1 MPICDVAPP
10 LRDVT
15 PGIAPVGATRHLSR
29 CWLTPAG
36 EPPEVGVDPTAEV
49 AAESAAALTVE

>member
-10 LRDVT
+10 FQV
-15 PGIAPVGATRHLSR
+15 VGEEHTSR

-36 EPPEVGVDPTAEV
+36 EPPDVGADASGDEATH
-49 AAESAAALTVE
+49 AAELLTVEAR